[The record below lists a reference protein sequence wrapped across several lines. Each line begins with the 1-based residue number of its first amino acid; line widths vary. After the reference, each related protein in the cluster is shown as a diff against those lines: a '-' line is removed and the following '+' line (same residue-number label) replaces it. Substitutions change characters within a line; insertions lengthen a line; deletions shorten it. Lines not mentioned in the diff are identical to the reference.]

1 MKRNFYWNNLT
12 GYFFCFFLLAFFSF
26 QSNGYPAPSSYF
38 DTVQKTYIGYYQRAA
53 DPGGLIYWA
62 NRLDA
67 RAGNLNEIIEA
78 FANEPESQALYGTIN
93 SSNIS
98 TVVDSIYN
106 ALFGRD
112 AEHGAGG
119 LDFWVNGFNAG
130 TFTAATIMLNIL
142 NAAQNEDLLSVN
154 NKLTAANLFT
164 RTIDP
169 ELDGSNFQVTYA
181 GDGDVIAGRNFL
193 AFVTSNL
200 VTVPTQG
207 ETTAYIQTNIANP
220 GDPILGQTPP
230 SAPSNVSTTSGN
242 TQAVISWS
250 PVAGATSYNIYWSTT
265 SGVTKTSGTK
275 ITGAT
280 SPYSHTGL
288 TNGTTY
294 YYIVTAVNSSGE
306 SVESA
311 QVSATPTVVTG
322 GVLPSEGIV
331 FVSIRDGWNGIWV
344 MNTDGSNPRRLSSVA
359 KNYFGD
365 NDPSSSPDGSKIVFA
380 REGTGIVVLDNSGE
394 EIVKNYIAGEGPWYT
409 TWSYNGTIYFT
420 RWNNSLPG
428 AKEYIYS
435 VNEDGTGEVQVSPQY
450 NSGSDAQDRY
460 PSISPDGTTLIFSTN
475 REGVGSSIG
484 KMIIGSG
491 SLVHLTDISG
501 LGSATITPA
510 EQPSW
515 SPDGSKI
522 AFAAYPGYP
531 DWTRKEQI
539 YVMNA
544 DGSGK
549 VPLTSETGA
558 DCSYPSWSPDGSKIV
573 FQKDYPGFS
582 NTTEIWIMNADGS
595 GAIALTDR
603 NVTHYD
609 GQPCFIKKPR

>member
-1 MKRNFYWNNLT
+1 MKKIIYSINLT

-207 ETTAYIQTNIANP
+207 ETTAYIQTNIADP
-220 GDPILGQTPP
+220 GDAIGESAGWIQTELNAGIGRSLYATDTEIFAATSSGVYSTIDNGMPWFSKGPTGHDVSDVIKSHQYILAATLDGVYR
-230 SAPSNVSTTSGN
+230 SSDNGN
-242 TQAVISWS
+242 TWLLTNGSPGISAGGGIYGPHVFAKNSAYVFIIAWARGIFRS
-250 PVAGATSYNIYWSTT
+250 GDDGENWEQMWVGQEGYGYQDYAAGATCICTVGEKIFIGGTSPSPIYSSSDNGNTWVGSQFPHNLQSLYNDNGKLFACGSMGVYLSTDLGNSWSTQYSNTIGQHGELIGLGTFRNIVSYNQNLIAAVDFNSIYISRDNGISWT
-265 SGVTKTSGTK
+265 SFNDGLISDWTF
-275 ITGAT
+275 
-280 SPYSHTGL
+280 TGL
-288 TNGTTY
+288 AIKPP
-294 YYIVTAVNSSGE
+294 YIWA
-306 SVESA
+306 
-311 QVSATPTVVTG
+311 
-322 GVLPSEGIV
+322 L
-331 FVSIRDGWNGIWV
+331 RDFFGNAY
-344 MNTDGSNPRRLSSVA
+344 RR
-359 KNYFGD
+359 
-365 NDPSSSPDGSKIVFA
+365 
-380 REGTGIVVLDNSGE
+380 
-394 EIVKNYIAGEGPWYT
+394 
-409 TWSYNGTIYFT
+409 
-420 RWNNSLPG
+420 
-428 AKEYIYS
+428 
-435 VNEDGTGEVQVSPQY
+435 
-450 NSGSDAQDRY
+450 
-460 PSISPDGTTLIFSTN
+460 
-475 REGVGSSIG
+475 
-484 KMIIGSG
+484 
-491 SLVHLTDISG
+491 
-501 LGSATITPA
+501 
-510 EQPSW
+510 
-515 SPDGSKI
+515 
-522 AFAAYPGYP
+522 
-531 DWTRKEQI
+531 
-539 YVMNA
+539 
-544 DGSGK
+544 
-549 VPLTSETGA
+549 PLTE
-558 DCSYPSWSPDGSKIV
+558 V
-573 FQKDYPGFS
+573 
-582 NTTEIWIMNADGS
+582 
-595 GAIALTDR
+595 R
-603 NVTHYD
+603 
-609 GQPCFIKKPR
+609 